1 MLSENQP
8 DGPTNAVLSG
18 DSRNT
23 VERIKSVDACR
34 LIAIIAVIAIH
45 TDPFGPQVLGQDVRF
60 GQLDWFIDQFSRF
73 AVPFF
78 FVMAG
83 YFWAV
88 KQRESDH
95 QWRTSAKTA
104 HRIALVLA
112 AWSLIYLVPF
122 EVVKMWHLGPLG
134 PLKLA
139 YWNLTTRLADPL
151 ALLGQ
156 STKVHLW
163 FLIALLWSLGIAAVL
178 SKIGRLNALM
188 PVGAVLFII
197 ALLGKPYADTPIGMS
212 IPIELRDGPFFGTVL
227 FATGVML
234 TRVVRSTS
242 WLYKGMLVFTVG
254 LICQF
259 FELYVLWSRFGTFP
273 FQDFTIGT
281 YFMGLGFSMVAL
293 SNHLLLQGERLS
305 AVGQYTLGIYAVHF
319 VYVDM
324 LSGVGRFNTSPT
336 WQVAYPIA
344 VFVFSVGTVLLMAR
358 SMKLR
363 QIVA

>member
-1 MLSENQP
+1 M
-8 DGPTNAVLSG
+8 
-18 DSRNT
+18 
-23 VERIKSVDACR
+23 ERIKSVDACR

-45 TDPFGPQVLGQDVRF
+45 TDPFGPRVLGQDVRF

-88 KQRESDH
+88 KQRDSDNP
-95 QWRTSAKTA
+95 WRTSAKTA
-104 HRIALVLA
+104 RRIALVLA

-139 YWNLTTRLADPL
+139 YWNISTRLADPL

-178 SKIGRLNALM
+178 SKVGRLNALL

-212 IPIELRDGPFFGTVL
+212 IPLELRDGPFLGTVL

-234 TRVVRSTS
+234 TRVVRSIS
-242 WLYKGMLVFTVG
+242 WLYKGMLVFTLG
-254 LICQF
+254 LMCQF
-259 FELYVLWSRFGTFP
+259 FEVYVLWSRFGTFP
-273 FQDFTIGT
+273 YQDFTIGT

-293 SNHLLLQGERLS
+293 SDHPLLQSESFS

-319 VYVDM
+319 VFVDM
-324 LSGVGRFNTSPT
+324 LGGFGNYTASPV
-336 WQVAYPIA
+336 WQVAFPVA
-344 VFVFSVGTVLLMAR
+344 VFALSIGTVTLMAR
-358 SMKLR
+358 SNRLR
-363 QIVA
+363 AIVT